1 MAGGNRP
8 KVVLWR
14 PMHDPA
20 GQALL
25 EERGAE
31 VEVVDSSD
39 PEPVKA
45 ALNKADAV
53 YVRTPERLTAELL
66 DAAPALVVVS
76 TSGFGTDNID
86 IPAATERGV
95 LVVNHRGFGR
105 LPVSEHT
112 IMLILAAA
120 KGLVRADAAA
130 RACSG
135 WGQRGGAPMFELD
148 GKSVGIVGLGH
159 IGAELAR
166 KLTLGFRC
174 LVRAYDPYADP
185 RLPLVTGVEMTDSL
199 DDLLAQSEILCLV
212 PALTGETRGL
222 IGAAEL
228 AKLPA
233 GAVVVNTG
241 RGRVLDLD
249 ALVAAL
255 DSGHLA
261 AAGIDVFYPE
271 PPPPDH
277 PLLSHPKA
285 TLTPHIAGL
294 SVDTAPRVA
303 RSVADQIFA
312 ALEGEMPRFPV
323 NPEAWQGPA
332 SRRPGG

>member
-1 MAGGNRP
+1 MSKP

-14 PMHDPA
+14 PMYDPA
-20 GQALL
+20 GHGLL
-25 EERGAE
+25 AAGGAE

-39 PEPVKA
+39 PAPLKA
-45 ALNKADAV
+45 ALRNADAL
-53 YVRTPERLTAELL
+53 YVRTPERLTAALL

-86 IPAATERGV
+86 IAAATARGI

-105 LPVSEHT
+105 VPVSEHT
-112 IMLILAAA
+112 ILLILAAA

-130 RACSG
+130 RASSG

-166 KLTLGFRC
+166 KFILGFRC
-174 LVRAYDPYADP
+174 RVRAYDPYVDP

-199 DDLLAQSEILCLV
+199 DDLLAGSEILCLV
-212 PALTGETRGL
+212 PALTDETRGL
-222 IGAAEL
+222 IGAREL
-228 AKLPA
+228 GLLPA

-241 RGRVLDLD
+241 RGQVLDLD
-249 ALVAAL
+249 ALVEGL

-261 AAGIDVFYPE
+261 AAGIDVFFPE
-271 PPPPDH
+271 PPPTDH

-312 ALEGEMPRFPV
+312 ALKGEMPRFPV

-332 SRRPGG
+332 SRRPHP